1 MVEQLDFQFPTLRGE
16 FITFDGIDGAG
27 KTTQI
32 NLLAEKLRRQGKT
45 VHITREPGGTEL
57 SEKIRELLLSTDN
70 NMSATTELLLMF
82 AARAE
87 HIAAVLKP
95 KIESGEWVICSR
107 FTDATMAYQ
116 GYARGLDLAKIQTI
130 ADVVHGDFNPD
141 ISLFLDL
148 PAEVAAQRRIGRGEP
163 VDRFEAEDIA
173 FMKAVRQGYLDIAKQ
188 SPLRCRVIDATQ
200 SAEEMAAVI
209 EQQVRLLRQSPIVK

>member
-1 MVEQLDFQFPTLRGE
+1 MQQRGK

-32 NLLAEKLRRQGKT
+32 EQLAGYLREQGHS
-45 VHITREPGGTEL
+45 VYVTREPGGTTL

-70 NMSATTELLLMF
+70 AMQPVTELLLMF

-87 HIAAVLKP
+87 HIESILRP
-95 KIESGEWVICSR
+95 KIQAGEWVICSR

-116 GYARGLDLAKIQTI
+116 GYARGVDLQKIQTI
-130 ADVVHGDFNPD
+130 AATVHGDFNPD

-148 PAEVAAQRRIGRGEP
+148 PVELAAKRRAGRGEV
-163 VDRFEAEDIA
+163 VDRFEAEA
-173 FMKAVRQGYLDIAKQ
+173 LSFMQAVKEGYLAIAAND
-188 SPLRCRVIDATQ
+188 SNRCKVIDATQ
-200 SAEEMAAVI
+200 SIAAMQENI
-209 EQQVRLLRQSPIVK
+209 RQLVTAL